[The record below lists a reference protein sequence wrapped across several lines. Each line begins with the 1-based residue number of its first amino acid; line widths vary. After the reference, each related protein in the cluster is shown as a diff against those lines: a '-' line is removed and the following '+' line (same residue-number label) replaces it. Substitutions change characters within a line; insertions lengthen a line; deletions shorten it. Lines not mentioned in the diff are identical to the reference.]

1 MEWKVRGIRG
11 AITAQAN
18 TEDAIDTAVKE
29 LLDKIEKHNQFNPE
43 DIVCV
48 FFTATQDLDA
58 TFPAKV
64 ARNVRPEWQYVPL
77 LDLQQMQVK
86 GDLELC
92 IRILIQINTA
102 KAQSEIVHC
111 YLGET
116 GKLRPDLSITQV

>member
-18 TEDAIDTAVKE
+18 TEDAIETAVKQ
-29 LLDKIEKHNQFNPE
+29 LLDNIEAKNQFKPE

-48 FFTATQDLDA
+48 FFTATKDLDA

-64 ARNVRPEWQYVPL
+64 ARRVRPFWQYVPL

-86 GDLELC
+86 GDLERC

-111 YLGET
+111 YLGKT
-116 GKLRPDLSITQV
+116 KKLRPDLSITKV